1 VTRNGSKSIERH
13 DVVESV
19 LRILTTKAQDDGP
32 PAAQLAAVN
41 MIRGALLHVLATE
54 GEAMVWEIMTEIV
67 DNIEQEIRLRSYD
80 CAILH

>member
-1 VTRNGSKSIERH
+1 MTSNGSKSIERH

-19 LRILTTKAQDDGP
+19 VRILSNKARDDGP
-32 PAAQLAAVN
+32 SAAQLAAMN
-41 MIRGALLHVLATE
+41 MIRGAIFHILATE

-67 DNIEQEIRLRSYD
+67 DNIEQEIRLRSSD